1 MLGCARPLTL
11 SAIIVGKMNAPPLQ
25 FTRTSDG
32 VSIAYTVAGSGPLL
46 ILARGTTTSH
56 TELLWRSPGL
66 RAAPEQ
72 LSAFFTVLQFDWRNT
87 GSSTRGAPFGRDE
100 WLRDLDA
107 VFSLFDGPADL
118 FISGPQCVPYVA
130 DNPNRIRRLVTWN
143 QHRWPERHRYVGA
156 MLHHVQLSGIDPD
169 PSWSRLLGRKFAGE
183 VPEPTHREIE
193 ELFVS
198 CCDRGYSAQVQP
210 MIASWDLAPYL
221 ERIAVPTL
229 VVHRRGLGAEI
240 GVDYAAHIPGALL
253 HLVEGSSWFMPGEE
267 DPLPAILTFLTSND
281 ERPLS
286 VTSATATGAVLDG
299 LSGREAQVLKRIA
312 AGNTNSEIAGT
323 LVLSPRTVERH
334 IQNIYNKL
342 GVHNRVEAANWARE
356 HGIVP

>member
-1 MLGCARPLTL
+1 
-11 SAIIVGKMNAPPLQ
+11 MNPPPLQ

-32 VSIAYTVAGSGPLL
+32 VSIAYTVAGSGPPLVFG
-46 ILARGTTTSH
+46 RGTTTSH

-72 LSAFFTVLQFDWRNT
+72 LSAYFTVLQFDWRNT
-87 GSSTRGAPFGRDE
+87 GSSMRGVPFGRDE

-118 FISGPQCVPYVA
+118 FISGPPCVPYVA

-143 QHRWPERHRYVGA
+143 QHRWPERHPAVGA
-156 MLHHVQLSGIDPD
+156 MLHYVQLSGIDPD
-169 PSWSRLLGRKFAGE
+169 PAWSRLMGRKLAGQ
-183 VPEPTHREIE
+183 VPEPAHREIE
-193 ELFVS
+193 ELFLS

-210 MIASWDLAPYL
+210 MIASWDLTPYL

-240 GVDYAAHIPGALL
+240 GADYAAHIPGALL

-267 DPLPAILTFLTSND
+267 DPLPAILTFLTSDD
-281 ERPLS
+281 ERLPT
-286 VTSATATGAVLDG
+286 VTPTVGTEVGAGG
-299 LSGREAQVLKRIA
+299 LSSRELDVLRLIA
-312 AGNTNSEIAGT
+312 AGKSNPDIAES
-323 LVLSPRTVERH
+323 LVLSSRTVGSAHPEH
-334 IQNIYNKL
+334 LQQV

-356 HGIVP
+356 HGLL